1 MGWARRPTERRTH
14 LAPPGGLPTLRT
26 RLPGPHQRA
35 SRRRPPVCVLRPHR
49 VRVWLWRWIAP
60 ASWDGWRSSRLPY
73 FLKSVCEVGVISLS
87 NVCWNSPA
95 RPWEPRSLVQAR
107 LLNRRGIFRLS
118 TFLVLALVVFVFR
131 GRGLS
136 LSSKSWS
143 RWREAAVLLPT
154 PPSYASH
161 QRFAVPFFLAYIAT
175 EADETSESFL
185 RPVRSSFCSVW
196 LPSFTWLRAR
206 SGPLGLLGD
215 LTLLS

>member
-1 MGWARRPTERRTH
+1 MPLWGLRQRSRMVFCLFRQWGGRGGRLSGGPTCTAGWAPHAADPTSSPPPASF
-14 LAPPGGLPTLRT
+14 APASA
-26 RLPGPHQRA
+26 RA
-35 SRRRPPVCVLRPHR
+35 PVCVLRPHR
-49 VRVWLWRWIAP
+49 VLVWLWRWIAP

-143 RWREAAVLLPT
+143 RWREAAVLL
-154 PPSYASH
+154 
-161 QRFAVPFFLAYIAT
+161 R
-175 EADETSESFL
+175 
-185 RPVRSSFCSVW
+185 RW
-196 LPSFTWLRAR
+196 
-206 SGPLGLLGD
+206 
-215 LTLLS
+215 